1 MKGLNED
8 DKKLA
13 DSVVATVLDYTNL
26 SYDDFVYRRSLRT
39 AVSARRVVS
48 LILRDYGW
56 SYPKIGEAIQKD
68 HASVY
73 NLVNRASDNVVA
85 EAHNLKDRIL
95 HGHKPVYN
103 PPPDHSWRDNAAC
116 KDTPTEVFF
125 NVKYKNEALALCQ
138 KCPVQSQCLTYRF
151 ETLNAPDEDAGIW
164 GGTTRAERSRM
175 F

>member
-73 NLVNRASDNVVA
+73 NLVNRASFIILRLTIVGVTMLLVKT
-85 EAHNLKDRIL
+85 HLLKCSL
-95 HGHKPVYN
+95 M
-103 PPPDHSWRDNAAC
+103 
-116 KDTPTEVFF
+116 
-125 NVKYKNEALALCQ
+125 
-138 KCPVQSQCLTYRF
+138 
-151 ETLNAPDEDAGIW
+151 LN
-164 GGTTRAERSRM
+164 TRMKR
-175 F
+175 